1 MKKIIII
8 LTLFSIILF
17 PIKSFADLVG
27 KKVYCPKLTYDDED
41 GYVYDG
47 QGSDGFEFLA
57 NNMLSYY
64 EFRPTEK
71 FHKNR
76 PELIFPIKYLGVA
89 FWPEANYEEE
99 SKKIIIY
106 FVNHRDKGFT
116 ARKILNRETLK
127 FYRDYINMAD
137 PLGPRIVEELGE
149 CQIAESN
156 SDFDSQFK
164 NLSGRYSK
172 WLEEQKNKEKS
183 KNKL

>member
-1 MKKIIII
+1 M
-8 LTLFSIILF
+8 
-17 PIKSFADLVG
+17 
-27 KKVYCPKLTYDDED
+27 
-41 GYVYDG
+41 YDG

-99 SKKIIIY
+99 LKKIIIY

-116 ARKILNRETLK
+116 ARKITVWLK
-127 FYRDYINMAD
+127 ANPRTIN
-137 PLGPRIVEELGE
+137 IISS
-149 CQIAESN
+149 IALIIIAVIAA
-156 SDFDSQFK
+156 FARF
-164 NLSGRYSK
+164 
-172 WLEEQKNKEKS
+172 
-183 KNKL
+183 

>member
-27 KKVYCPKLTYDDED
+27 KKVYCDELSYDDEE

-47 QGSDGFEFLA
+47 YGNDGFEFLA

-76 PELIFPIKYLGVA
+76 PELIYPIKYFGVA

-99 SKKIIIY
+99 LKKIIIY
-106 FVNHRDKGFT
+106 FDNSNNKQFG

-127 FYRDYINMAD
+127 FYTDYINMAD

-149 CQIAESN
+149 CQIVESN
-156 SDFDSQFK
+156 VDFDTKFK
-164 NLSGRYSK
+164 NISDNYSK
-172 WLEEQKNKEKS
+172 WIEGQKNKEKS